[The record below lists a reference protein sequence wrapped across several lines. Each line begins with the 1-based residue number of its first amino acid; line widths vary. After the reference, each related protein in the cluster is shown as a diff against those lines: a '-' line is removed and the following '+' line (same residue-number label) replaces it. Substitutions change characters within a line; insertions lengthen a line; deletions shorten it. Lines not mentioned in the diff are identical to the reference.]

1 MLLEKGILS
10 IWLESVFGFFKL
22 LLLKLLDATAVL
34 PLEFRY
40 AVTDLLAGVTFV
52 LLGSKRKAVRDNLC
66 LVLKKAP
73 SRKDVWMVFREYGR
87 YWAEFPGLR
96 DFWSKMPRAYEGDV
110 FPPQQKGFLGLTFHI
125 GNFEIFGHEVYDRHK
140 SDFYVVAERLRPRM
154 LADYFRNKRRNNH
167 VETICH
173 DDARGILK
181 VLKQGE
187 TLGVVCDRMIS
198 GKGVEINL
206 FGRQVNLPL
215 KIVSYALDSGIPVYI
230 AYCVKENGKLKI
242 IARRLDE
249 SQSFEAALVK
259 ISGTLED
266 AVRLYP
272 HQWHVLSPI

>member
-1 MLLEKGILS
+1 MLLKKGILS
-10 IWLESVFGFFKL
+10 IWIESVLGYFKL
-22 LLLKLLDATAVL
+22 LLLKTLDATGVL
-34 PLEFRY
+34 PLGVRY
-40 AVTDLLAGVTFV
+40 AVTDVLAGATFV
-52 LLGSKRKAVRDNLC
+52 LLGNKRKAVRENLC
-66 LVLKKAP
+66 LVLEKTP
-73 SRKDVWMVFREYGR
+73 SWRDVWMVFREYGR

-96 DFWSKMPRAYEGDV
+96 DFWKKMPRVYEGDL
-110 FPPQQKGFLGLTFHI
+110 FPPQEKRFLGLTFHI
-125 GNFEIFGHEVYDRHK
+125 GNFEIFGHEVHDRHK
-140 SDFYVVAERLRPRM
+140 SNFYVIAERLRPQM
-154 LADYFRNKRRNNH
+154 LADYFRDKRRKNH
-167 VETICH
+167 VETISH
-173 DDARGILK
+173 DDPRGILR

-215 KIVSYALDSGIPVYI
+215 KIVSYALDSRIPVYI

-242 IARRLDE
+242 ISRRIDG
-249 SQSFEAALVK
+249 SQSFEDALGR